1 MKVFYL
7 QISEGDFLLR
17 VSKTKKD
24 DIDMIQVAV
33 C

>member
-17 VSKTKKD
+17 VSKTTKD
-24 DIDMIQVAV
+24 NTDMIQAAV